1 MKNFCTVA
9 RFQKCCLM
17 MLNLNI
23 VNFLETHMKTITV
36 LITLIILSFPH
47 LLAAKV
53 WQQTFTVEYVL
64 GDGDSKTTAREL
76 ALEQIKIK
84 ASNKAGSYIHTTN
97 TLVNDQLS
105 ENIQVIG
112 ASMVMLSG
120 ITEYISTKNNRITL
134 AVTALARIDESE
146 LKRRIHTMQQDK
158 RKAKQITQL
167 TKDNEIL
174 SVELR
179 TIRSLLAKKQSSST
193 EVASILKRQSTL
205 LKRFEHNAAAVK
217 RVFTQGT
224 LFQMAQTSSA
234 KLEQVKAQLATEFFG
249 ALMQTQV
256 KAEIVSVLDNGRDF
270 TALVNVSWVM
280 PKSSSFYT
288 LKKHL
293 SGRNFNKGKLSAI
306 ENLSLNSYK
315 NTGGKGKT
323 TLSEP
328 LFNYLG
334 KQHVYIEIML
344 GNKKF
349 QLPLFWSRKA
359 GSFISCDSAV
369 SPSNGFVNSNGL
381 LCLTLLQDSRKELH
395 GVGYQ
400 KNENPIKFR
409 LTKEEVRT
417 ITTIETKIIR
427 S

>member
-1 MKNFCTVA
+1 
-9 RFQKCCLM
+9 
-17 MLNLNI
+17 
-23 VNFLETHMKTITV
+23 MKTITV
-36 LITLIILSFPH
+36 LITLIILSFPNV
-47 LLAAKV
+47 LAANV
-53 WQQTFTVEYVL
+53 WQQTLTIEYAL

-97 TLVNDQLS
+97 ILINEQLT

-112 ASMVMLSG
+112 ASMVMLSN
-120 ITEYISTKNNRITL
+120 IKERLTTKSNRITL
-134 AVTALARIDESE
+134 IVTAVARIDENE
-146 LKRRIHTMQQDK
+146 LKRRIAAMQQDK
-158 RKAKQITQL
+158 AKAKQITQL

-234 KLEQVKAQLATEFFG
+234 KLDQVKAQLETEFFG

-256 KAEIVSVLDNGRDF
+256 KADIVSVIDNQSDF
-270 TALVNVSWVM
+270 TALVNVSWTM
-280 PKSSSFYT
+280 PKSLSFNT
-288 LKKHL
+288 MKKHL
-293 SGRNFNKGKLSAI
+293 SSYKLDKGKLSKV
-306 ENLSLNSYK
+306 EELTLKSHSNVS
-315 NTGGKGKT
+315 GKGKT

-349 QLPLFWSRKA
+349 QVPLFWSRKA
-359 GSFISCDSAV
+359 GSFSSCDSAA
-369 SPSNGFVNSNGL
+369 SSSNGFVKSQGL
-381 LCLTLLQDSRKELH
+381 LCLTLIQDSHKKLQ
-395 GVGYQ
+395 GIGY
-400 KNENPIKFR
+400 KKDENPIKFK
-409 LTKEEVRT
+409 LTKAEVRT
-417 ITTIETKIIR
+417 ITTIETKIVR